1 MDTEIK
7 SRHTAFQHRLA
18 NEPTAQQ
25 RKRQERH
32 IYIQYTGGRA
42 VQRLIKRNINIH
54 I

>member
-32 IYIQYTGGRA
+32 IYIH
-42 VQRLIKRNINIH
+42 NILEVEQFSA
-54 I
+54 